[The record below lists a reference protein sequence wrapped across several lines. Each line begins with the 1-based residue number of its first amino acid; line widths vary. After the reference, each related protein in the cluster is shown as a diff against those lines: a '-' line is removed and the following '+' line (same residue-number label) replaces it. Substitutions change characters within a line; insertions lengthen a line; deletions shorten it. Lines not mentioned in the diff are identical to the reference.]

1 MSELADV
8 QTEVSLQPQ
17 SSVATNRQGDNDK
30 LQDLTIDDRPSELKN
45 EEEQSVVDADQP
57 EDSEA
62 SGSVTSDSYMTSS
75 EETSSDEEVGDDND
89 ASTDEGVFFDVMT
102 KIRELNKRLPKDDSE
117 KSEEDTNNCKGD
129 LQASQ
134 EDTEKCDARLKK
146 SILNDAYSILV
157 EVFNLIEKHEDETDT
172 LVTVRKGLKLLAKSI
187 DYTGANELFG
197 NDPGYGL
204 DTFYLY
210 LKLLKLSGIK
220 KYLTHGSTNAN
231 ANAKLLYEKCI
242 RIFILDIVND

>member
-1 MSELADV
+1 MSESADV
-8 QTEVSLQPQ
+8 QTEESLQQKSSEAMGRQ
-17 SSVATNRQGDNDK
+17 SDNDK
-30 LQDLTIDDRPSELKN
+30 LQDLKIDDRPSELKN
-45 EEEQSVVDADQP
+45 EEEQLVVDADQP

-62 SGSVTSDSYMTSS
+62 NDSDANDSSTTSS
-75 EETSSDEEVGDDND
+75 EETSSDKEVGDDND
-89 ASTDEGVFFDVMT
+89 ESTDEGVFSDVMT
-102 KIRELNKRLPKDDSE
+102 KIRELNKKLPKDDSK
-117 KSEEDTNNCKGD
+117 KSEENAKNCEED
-129 LQASQ
+129 LQASE
-134 EDTEKCDARLKK
+134 EDLEECDAGLKK

-172 LVTVRKGLKLLAKSI
+172 LVTVRRGLKLLAKSI